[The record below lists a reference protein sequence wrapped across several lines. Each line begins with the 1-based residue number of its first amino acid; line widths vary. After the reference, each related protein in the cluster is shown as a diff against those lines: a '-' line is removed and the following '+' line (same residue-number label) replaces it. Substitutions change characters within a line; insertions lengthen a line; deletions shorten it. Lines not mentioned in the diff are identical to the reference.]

1 MNVGIGK
8 VEFVFSETKAQQ
20 SDAKSKESIK
30 AIAGNKG
37 ANVGDSP
44 TQTQVQTTRFRSVLS
59 FEQCGKSAGMH
70 NLPCGLAVNGN
81 DEIAVADSNNNRI
94 SVFRSDG
101 THLRSFG
108 RRGHNNGEFNYP
120 TGVAFDS
127 VGNILVADCF
137 NHRVQGFDGTGKFL
151 RKFGEKGILDHQ
163 LSYPEGLS
171 VNCKSDIIVTDK
183 GNKVIKIFSSSG
195 EYLRKFGGAGGANL
209 ANPYHCIQ
217 HGQYFIVSD
226 YGDHAIKMF
235 NLDGEI
241 ISRFGKQGSK
251 DGEFNRPYYLSVNK
265 EGLLMVCDEKNHRVQ
280 DLN

>member
-1 MNVGIGK
+1 MKRSFSTEILEFSETFDSILQEQGTQENSDTECSIPRFSFTKSEKLINLLSMRVGIGK

-108 RRGHNNGEFNYP
+108 RAGHNNGEFNYP

-127 VGNILVADCF
+127 RGNILVADCF
-137 NHRVQGFDGTGKFL
+137 NHRVQRFDGTGKFL
-151 RKFGEKGILDHQ
+151 SKFGEKGILDHQ

-171 VNCKSDIIVTDK
+171 VNCKS
-183 GNKVIKIFSSSG
+183 G
-195 EYLRKFGGAGGANL
+195 
-209 ANPYHCIQ
+209 
-217 HGQYFIVSD
+217 
-226 YGDHAIKMF
+226 
-235 NLDGEI
+235 I
-241 ISRFGKQGSK
+241 IS
-251 DGEFNRPYYLSVNK
+251 
-265 EGLLMVCDEKNHRVQ
+265 LLIKVTN
-280 DLN
+280 

>member
-1 MNVGIGK
+1 MRVGIGK

-195 EYLRKFGGAGGANL
+195 EYLRKFGGAGGAKL
-209 ANPYHCIQ
+209 VKPYHCIQ

-226 YGDHAIKMF
+226 YGDHSIKMF
-235 NLDGEI
+235 NLEGEI